1 MTYDTE
7 TIGKETIGKYI
18 SMLYR
23 AGNAFFNKHMEPH
36 NIGSGQYPFI
46 LSLYFSGGITQEELS
61 CKLSVDKGTTA
72 KAIKKLIE
80 EGYVKREVD
89 EKDKR
94 AYKVYLT
101 EEGRKATAYIFKVLN
116 SWNDILTSDFSK
128 EEKELALKLLK
139 RMFENKVKYL
149 GKENYK

>member
-1 MTYDTE
+1 MIHNNE
-7 TIGKETIGKYI
+7 AIGKYI

-23 AGNAFFNKHMEPH
+23 AGNVYFNKNLEAY

-46 LSLYFSGGITQEELS
+46 ICLYFHDGITQEELS
-61 CKLSVDKGTTA
+61 CNLCIDKGTTA

-80 EGYVKREVD
+80 DGYVKREID

-94 AYKVYLT
+94 AYKVHLT
-101 EEGRKATAYIFKVLN
+101 EEGRKTAAYIFKVLD
-116 SWNDILTSDFSK
+116 SWNDILTSGFSK

-139 RMFENKVKYL
+139 RMFENKIRNFH
-149 GKENYK
+149 KEHEN